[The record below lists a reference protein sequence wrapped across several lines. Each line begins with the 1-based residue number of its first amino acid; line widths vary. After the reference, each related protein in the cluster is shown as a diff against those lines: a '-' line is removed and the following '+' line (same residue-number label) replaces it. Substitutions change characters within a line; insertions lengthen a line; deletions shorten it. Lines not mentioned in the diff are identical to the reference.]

1 MASFPCFNPF
11 PFLLFQLLI
20 RNPPSTSRSLR
31 DHHHDSKKPYQKLEH
46 ASEKS
51 KRHKH
56 GDQVQVPEGYMALYV
71 GEERRRKYKV
81 SLKCLSC
88 QAFQEEIIKSQP
100 DAFDAKIEGPFLLLS
115 YSTTPLLAKTIASL
129 ERAAVS
135 ALLTILIRPEPQLL
149 LAWLICLCGS

>member
-1 MASFPCFNPF
+1 
-11 PFLLFQLLI
+11 
-20 RNPPSTSRSLR
+20 
-31 DHHHDSKKPYQKLEH
+31 
-46 ASEKS
+46 
-51 KRHKH
+51 
-56 GDQVQVPEGYMALYV
+56 MALYV

-115 YSTTPLLAKTIASL
+115 YSTTPLHAKTIASL

-135 ALLTILIRPEPQLL
+135 ALLTILIRPVAAGLADLLVWVMNVVPVHTQTYHAEPIRQPDHESELTCSF
-149 LAWLICLCGS
+149 WTESKIH